1 MTCTT
6 SRRDVVD
13 DVQCVI
19 SARPQ
24 RPDADKREVAVEAS
38 GEQRCLPRDAE
49 RDVRTVNTYNKCATP
64 PALRLHMAGDPRRDD
79 QDRAR
84 RVGGEPIGDASQQCI
99 GTCAATPSSNHE
111 QHRRP
116 FLGDRCQSPARVAM
130 AENVGT
136 RRVDACRVAPA
147 RELLTA
153 ILIQVATVWRIEDV
167 NKVKVGGDRLR
178 KTGSD
183 THKVDVE
190 HGSVDAADD
199 GGARKI
205 HDDIIGATGAASH
218 GH

>member
-6 SRRDVVD
+6 SRRNVVD

-24 RPDADKREVAVEAS
+24 RPDADKREVAVKAS
-38 GEQRCLPRDAE
+38 GEQRCLARDAQ
-49 RDVRTVNTYNKCATP
+49 RDVRAVNTYNKCATP

-99 GTCAATPSSNHE
+99 GTCGATPSSNHE

-116 FLGDRCQSPARVAM
+116 FLGDRCQSPARVAV
-130 AENVGT
+130 AENVGS
-136 RRVDACRVAPA
+136 RRVGACRVAQA
-147 RELLTA
+147 REPLTA
-153 ILIQVATVWRIEDV
+153 ILIHVAQVRRIANV
-167 NKVKVGGDRLR
+167 NKVEVGSDRLR

-183 THKVDVE
+183 THKVNVE
-190 HGSVDAADD
+190 PRSVEAADD
-199 GGARKI
+199 GVGRRI
-205 HDDIIGATGAASH
+205 HDRIIGATGAAS
-218 GH
+218 